1 MNIQEYIEAI
11 GDEAKAEYL
20 MYIWNTTC
28 PEVDPQVKREV
39 RVMQAFRIK
48 AMKEGFTD
56 KQIDAFFKLK

>member
-11 GDEAKAEYL
+11 GDEARAEYL

-28 PEVDPQVKREV
+28 PETDPKVKREV

-48 AMKEGFTD
+48 AMKADFTD
-56 KQIDAFFKLK
+56 KQVDAFFALK